1 MTTSRPRRRKAAA
14 ARPVRKRAPRHEVA
28 ITDAARSRIPRAF
41 LSEVAAAAL
50 EVGGRPGLPV
60 SLLLTDDAGISV
72 VHAEHLDD
80 PTATDVIS
88 FDLDDS
94 ADLVVSVETAAR
106 IAAREG
112 HRMRDEVALYVIH
125 GLLHVCGHDD
135 HAARA
140 RARMRRAELEVLQR
154 LGLRVAP
161 VDA

>member
-1 MTTSRPRRRKAAA
+1 MTAARSRRRKPAPARPRRARA
-14 ARPVRKRAPRHEVA
+14 ARHEIA
-28 ITDAARSRIPRAF
+28 ITDAAASRIPRAF
-41 LSEVAAAAL
+41 LRKVVATAL

-72 VHAEHLDD
+72 VHADHLDD

-106 IAAREG
+106 VAAREG

-135 HAARA
+135 HAKRA
-140 RARMRRAELEVLQR
+140 RARMRRAELDALQR

>member
-1 MTTSRPRRRKAAA
+1 MTPPRKRSRKSAV
-14 ARPVRKRAPRHEVA
+14 PVRRARSPRHEIE
-28 ITDAARSRIPRAF
+28 ITDASGSRIPRAF
-41 LSEVAAAAL
+41 LCKVVTAAL
-50 EVGGRPGLPV
+50 EVGGRAGLPV
-60 SLLLTDDAGISV
+60 SLLLTDDEGIAA

-106 IAAREG
+106 VAAREG
-112 HRMRDEVALYVIH
+112 HRTRDEVALYVVH

-135 HAARA
+135 HAKRA
-140 RARMRRAELEVLQR
+140 RARMRRAETEVLQR